1 VALWERI
8 RLEGERTGAWRRG
21 GRIRHVP
28 HRVPDPH
35 RHAENKRKE
44 LGEISRRCKELGEI
58 SRRCLDVIRQGARGD
73 LEEMPRC
80 DSSRLRPSLKCAD
93 VVPPLRERP
102 KTV

>member
-1 VALWERI
+1 MALWERI

-44 LGEISRRCKELGEI
+44 LGEISRRC
-58 SRRCLDVIRQGARGD
+58 LDA
-73 LEEMPRC
+73 
-80 DSSRLRPSLKCAD
+80 
-93 VVPPLRERP
+93 
-102 KTV
+102 KTVFEVCRRGPTPAREAKDGVNM